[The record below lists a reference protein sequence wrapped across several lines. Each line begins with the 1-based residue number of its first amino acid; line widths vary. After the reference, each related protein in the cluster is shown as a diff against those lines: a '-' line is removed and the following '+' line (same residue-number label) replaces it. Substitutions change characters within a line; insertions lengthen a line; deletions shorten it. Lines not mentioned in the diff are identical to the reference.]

1 MLEDAGNLN
10 KPYKKDKCGGFIK
23 DLDSYARKIL
33 VERRKIEMQLEKAI
47 GKLNAARKKRRG
59 FWGSVLDFCGGF
71 CDAVS
76 PIFPPAKLGA
86 KACEKGLNLME
97 DNIEKW
103 EHNVRLLE
111 RMLEIYSNQA
121 KASVDLVNQAWEGIK
136 KRLHFYTD
144 KHQEF
149 IRRLKQAS
157 DAIDNEYNFPTP
169 GVLLEYDFERP
180 AISYTPKKSVF
191 NERLK
196 DLRENF
202 SASLYADLCADLKD
216 KINAFSYRDRAK
228 ASKERELEK
237 NLEDLTPSFRDKT
250 NALSGDDLERLAIS
264 KEKELE
270 KDLEDLM
277 PSVLGVPSYNESL
290 TLAKNRCVKNCKK
303 ALEGFTEKIKEPPN
317 DSNAINE
324 AFNHLKTELERA
336 IDDERLKG
344 LRENFASLCADLED
358 KIHHNA
364 LSNDDLERMIAFRE
378 RELEK
383 NLEDLVGASSY
394 DENPNDGLDRMAIS
408 KEKELEKSLED
419 LMPSVLSVPSYN
431 ESLTLAKNRCVKNC
445 KKALEGFTE
454 KIKEIPNDS
463 NAINEAFDSLETEL
477 ERATENL
484 SQKIDPILE
493 RNENY
498 TQKALEY
505 REFLESRKKGF
516 IVDEQ
521 NPYPEEVRFNEWC
534 LAEFD
539 SVFSTI
545 VPLED
550 LNKTACAHHALKALQ
565 AALKDNDL
573 GFDATELEQI
583 AKGFIP
589 RGYLWHFDANVL
601 GNVALVR
608 EELLLGVKH
617 TKGYSLWTEFL
628 QKQN

>member
-1 MLEDAGNLN
+1 MAEWKTDTEEV
-10 KPYKKDKCGGFIK
+10 KKVVEKCREFKRSLQEEKCSPFIK
-23 DLDSYARKIL
+23 DLDSYALKII

-47 GKLNAARKKRRG
+47 GELNAARKKRRG

-97 DNIEKW
+97 DNIGKW

-111 RMLEIYSNQA
+111 QMLEIYSNQA
-121 KASVDLVNQAWEGIK
+121 KASMDLVNQAWEGIK

-169 GVLLEYDFERP
+169 GVLLEYDFERST
-180 AISYTPKKSVF
+180 ISYTPKKSVF

-202 SASLYADLCADLKD
+202 SFSLYADLKD
-216 KINAFSYRDRAK
+216 NINAFSHRDRAK

-237 NLEDLTPSFRDKT
+237 NLEDWMGASSYDENPNDELDRMAS
-250 NALSGDDLERLAIS
+250 S
-264 KEKELE
+264 KEQEFE
-270 KDLEDLM
+270 NSLEDLM

-290 TLAKNRCVKNCKK
+290 TLAKKHCVKNCKK
-303 ALEGFTEKIKEPPN
+303 ALEGFTEKIKE
-317 DSNAINE
+317 A
-324 AFNHLKTELERA
+324 
-336 IDDERLKG
+336 
-344 LRENFASLCADLED
+344 
-358 KIHHNA
+358 
-364 LSNDDLERMIAFRE
+364 
-378 RELEK
+378 
-383 NLEDLVGASSY
+383 
-394 DENPNDGLDRMAIS
+394 
-408 KEKELEKSLED
+408 
-419 LMPSVLSVPSYN
+419 
-431 ESLTLAKNRCVKNC
+431 
-445 KKALEGFTE
+445 
-454 KIKEIPNDS
+454 PNDS

-484 SQKIDPILE
+484 SQKIDPVLE
-493 RNENY
+493 RNEDY

-505 REFLESRKKGF
+505 REFLESRKEGF
-516 IVDEQ
+516 IVDEK
-521 NPYPEEVRFNEWC
+521 NPYPEEVRFNEWR

-539 SVFSTI
+539 SVFSAI
-545 VPLED
+545 VPLEN

-589 RGYLWHFDANVL
+589 RGHLWHFDANVL
-601 GNVALVR
+601 GSVALVR
-608 EELLLGVKH
+608 EELLLDVKH

>member
-1 MLEDAGNLN
+1 MAEWKTDTEEVKEVVRRCRDFKESLQE
-10 KPYKKDKCGGFIK
+10 KRCGGFIK
-23 DLDSYARKIL
+23 DLDSYALKII
-33 VERRKIEMQLEKAI
+33 VEHRKIEMQLEKAI
-47 GKLNAARKKRRG
+47 GELKKAIKKRKG
-59 FWGSVLDFCGGF
+59 FWGSVLDFCGDV

-76 PIFPPAKLGA
+76 TIFPPAKLGA
-86 KACEKGLNLME
+86 EACEKGLNLME

-111 RMLEIYSNQA
+111 RMLEIYATQA
-121 KASVDLVNQAWEGIK
+121 KASVDLVNQAWEGVK

-157 DAIDNEYNFPTP
+157 AAIDNEYNFPTP
-169 GVLLEYDFERP
+169 GVLMEYDFERP
-180 AISYTPKKSVF
+180 TFSYSPKKSVF
-191 NERLK
+191 DERLK

-202 SASLYADLCADLKD
+202 SASLYADWKD
-216 KINAFSYRDRAK
+216 RISAFSKKDRAK
-228 ASKERELEK
+228 ASKERELE
-237 NLEDLTPSFRDKT
+237 NLEDL
-250 NALSGDDLERLAIS
+250 
-264 KEKELE
+264 
-270 KDLEDLM
+270 M
-277 PSVLGVPSYNESL
+277 GV
-290 TLAKNRCVKNCKK
+290 
-303 ALEGFTEKIKEPPN
+303 
-317 DSNAINE
+317 
-324 AFNHLKTELERA
+324 
-336 IDDERLKG
+336 
-344 LRENFASLCADLED
+344 
-358 KIHHNA
+358 
-364 LSNDDLERMIAFRE
+364 
-378 RELEK
+378 
-383 NLEDLVGASSY
+383 SSY
-394 DENPNDGLDRMAIS
+394 DENPNDELDRMAIS
-408 KEKELEKSLED
+408 KEREFEKSLED

-431 ESLTLAKNRCVKNC
+431 ESLTLAKKNCVKNC
-445 KKALEGFTE
+445 KKALEGFAE
-454 KIKEIPNDS
+454 KIKEAPNDP
-463 NAINEAFDSLETEL
+463 NAVNEAFDSLETEL

-484 SQKIDPILE
+484 SQKIDPVLE
-493 RNENY
+493 RNEDY

-505 REFLESRKKGF
+505 REFLESRKEGF
-516 IVDEQ
+516 IVDEK
-521 NPYPEEVRFNEWC
+521 NPYPEEVSFNEWR

-539 SVFSTI
+539 SVFSAI

-573 GFDATELEQI
+573 GFDATDLEQI

>member
-1 MLEDAGNLN
+1 MAEWKTDTEEV
-10 KPYKKDKCGGFIK
+10 KKVVEKCREFKRSLQEEKCSPFIK
-23 DLDSYARKIL
+23 DLDSYALKII
-33 VERRKIEMQLEKAI
+33 VERRKTEMQLEKAI
-47 GKLNAARKKRRG
+47 GELKKARKERRG
-59 FWGSVLDFCGGF
+59 FWGFLGEIGRSFCN
-71 CDAVS
+71 AVGS
-76 PIFPPAKLGA
+76 AIPPLKLGA
-86 KACEKGLNLME
+86 AACEKGLNLME
-97 DNIEKW
+97 DNIERW

-121 KASVDLVNQAWEGIK
+121 KASVDLVEGAWESVK

-191 NERLK
+191 NECLK

-216 KINAFSYRDRAK
+216 KINAFSHRDRAK

-290 TLAKNRCVKNCKK
+290 TLAKKNCVKNCKK
-303 ALEGFTEKIKEPPN
+303 ALEGFTEKIKE
-317 DSNAINE
+317 A
-324 AFNHLKTELERA
+324 
-336 IDDERLKG
+336 
-344 LRENFASLCADLED
+344 
-358 KIHHNA
+358 
-364 LSNDDLERMIAFRE
+364 
-378 RELEK
+378 
-383 NLEDLVGASSY
+383 
-394 DENPNDGLDRMAIS
+394 
-408 KEKELEKSLED
+408 
-419 LMPSVLSVPSYN
+419 
-431 ESLTLAKNRCVKNC
+431 
-445 KKALEGFTE
+445 
-454 KIKEIPNDS
+454 PNDS
-463 NAINEAFDSLETEL
+463 NAINEAFDNLEREL
-477 ERATENL
+477 EIATESL
-484 SQKIDPILE
+484 SQKIDPVLE

-505 REFLESRKKGF
+505 REFLESRKEGF

-521 NPYPEEVRFNEWC
+521 NRYPEEVSFNEWR

-539 SVFSTI
+539 SVFSAI
-545 VPLED
+545 VPLEY

-565 AALKDNDL
+565 AVLKDNDL

>member
-1 MLEDAGNLN
+1 MAEWKTDTEEVKKVVGRCREFKQTLQ
-10 KPYKKDKCGGFIK
+10 KDKCGGFIK
-23 DLDSYARKIL
+23 DLDSYALKII
-33 VERRKIEMQLEKAI
+33 VERRKIEIQLEKAI
-47 GKLNAARKKRRG
+47 GKLKKARKERSG
-59 FWGSVLDFCGGF
+59 FWGFLGEIGRSFCNAVGSV
-71 CDAVS
+71 
-76 PIFPPAKLGA
+76 IPPVKLCA
-86 KACEKGLNLME
+86 ELCEKGLHLME
-97 DNIEKW
+97 DDIEKW

-121 KASVDLVNQAWEGIK
+121 KASAELVEGAWKSVK
-136 KRLHFYTD
+136 KSLNFYTD

-180 AISYTPKKSVF
+180 TISYTPKKSVF
-191 NERLK
+191 DERLK

-202 SASLYADLCADLKD
+202 SFSLYADLKD
-216 KINAFSYRDRAK
+216 KINAFSHRDRAK
-228 ASKERELEK
+228 ASKEREG
-237 NLEDLTPSFRDKT
+237 DLAGADK
-250 NALSGDDLERLAIS
+250 
-264 KEKELE
+264 
-270 KDLEDLM
+270 
-277 PSVLGVPSYNESL
+277 ESL
-290 TLAKNRCVKNCKK
+290 TLAKKNCVKNCKK
-303 ALEGFTEKIKEPPN
+303 ALEGFTEKIKE
-317 DSNAINE
+317 A
-324 AFNHLKTELERA
+324 
-336 IDDERLKG
+336 
-344 LRENFASLCADLED
+344 
-358 KIHHNA
+358 
-364 LSNDDLERMIAFRE
+364 
-378 RELEK
+378 
-383 NLEDLVGASSY
+383 
-394 DENPNDGLDRMAIS
+394 
-408 KEKELEKSLED
+408 
-419 LMPSVLSVPSYN
+419 
-431 ESLTLAKNRCVKNC
+431 
-445 KKALEGFTE
+445 
-454 KIKEIPNDS
+454 PNDS
-463 NAINEAFDSLETEL
+463 NAINEAFDNLEREL
-477 ERATENL
+477 EIATESL
-484 SQKIDPILE
+484 SQKIDPVLE

-505 REFLESRKKGF
+505 REFLESRKEGF

-521 NPYPEEVRFNEWC
+521 NRYPEEVSFNEWR

-539 SVFSTI
+539 SVFSAI
-545 VPLED
+545 VPLEY